1 MSTSKPRSRAKA
13 PTLSKSQT
21 VTVRLDPRLR
31 HSLELASRKHRRTLS
46 SYIEWAIERSFSD
59 VYLSEPGETIAD
71 EERNLWSVDE
81 AERFLKLATKYPDL
95 LDFDEQEIWKMLLD
109 SSILEPAI
117 NYWNNSGEPQWDRAA
132 LLRDI
137 APLLRDLWED
147 LLEAH
152 AAGWNA
158 QREWVAKTKEELQKK
173 AASGNEAPQQEED
186 APWDPND
193 PSLEDIPF

>member
-1 MSTSKPRSRAKA
+1 MSTSKPPSRTKA

-46 SYIEWAIERSFSD
+46 SYIEWAIVKSFSD
-59 VYLSEPGETIAD
+59 VLLRDPLNHNDPGETIAD
-71 EERNLWSVDE
+71 EENSLWSVDE
-81 AERFLKLATKYPDL
+81 AERFLRLATKYPDL

-109 SSILEPAI
+109 SSLLEPAI
-117 NYWNNSGEPQWDRAA
+117 NYWNDSGEPQWDFAI

-137 APLLRDLWED
+137 APQLRDLWEG

-152 AAGWNA
+152 AEGWNA
-158 QREWVAKTKEELQKK
+158 QREWVAQTKKDI
-173 AASGNEAPQQEED
+173 ASGKIKLPKHPRD
-186 APWDPND
+186 MPD
-193 PSLEDIPF
+193 DIPF